1 MNPKAQ
7 LYRYHGLA
15 MAAPGI
21 MASKSDSPKPSVL
34 AVINS
39 RPITSSTTDSKDA
52 KRAMPSPRTSVTGPS
67 SSSSR
72 ARSSPLV
79 AEISR
84 SSVMFSMHSASL
96 PMSVSQK
103 TRSCGFHVFV
113 ALRKTPLWL
122 VTRNRSPISLT
133 RAASVDVISAAPEIT
148 LVWAAEGAE
157 SPSTSVL
164 VIFSTDLI
172 DPRWTWSFW
181 VSSPN
186 FRLSSSK
193 LQNTPGIAGSMADRF
208 MDCCAP
214 SVFCIIETDVGEEAL
229 DVVSAPWATMLR
241 SEATRDNNSPR
252 SQRLLKSDRRTS
264 SCELRTY
271 TKHEF
276 TNMARHAT
284 SPLLSRLMNKPLHNH
299 VRPCEGRTNM
309 PNTNNTDTNT
319 CDTWD
324 SATSTVELAVPRD
337 HMRGTPTNTW
347 MIITVM

>member
-1 MNPKAQ
+1 
-7 LYRYHGLA
+7 

-164 VIFSTDLI
+164 VIFSTDMI

-284 SPLLSRLMNKPLHNH
+284 SPLLSRFRYMPVHNH
-299 VRPCEGRTNM
+299 VRPSKGRSPVPSTNVM
-309 PNTNNTDTNT
+309 ETNT
-319 CDTWD
+319 CDTRD
-324 SATSTVELAVPRD
+324 SETSNPPAVARA
-337 HMRGTPTNTW
+337 HMRGTPITTW
-347 MIITVM
+347 TTMMMM